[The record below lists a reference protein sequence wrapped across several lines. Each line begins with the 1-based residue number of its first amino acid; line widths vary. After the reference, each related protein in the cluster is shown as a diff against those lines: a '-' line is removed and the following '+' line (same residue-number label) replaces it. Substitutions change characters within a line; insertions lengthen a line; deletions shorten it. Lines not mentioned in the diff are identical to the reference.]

1 MFLSK
6 STKVN
11 KCNQTSVYKLIFPNH
26 AFLYNERK
34 CANSFNYHVNVR
46 LIIAVDS
53 TYEGLTKKHTKKKIY
68 GFCIL
73 LYLDVFS
80 ALFYCTFLQAMNGIR
95 LLVLPFVIICC

>member
-53 TYEGLTKKHTKKKIY
+53 NYEGLTKKHTKKKIY

-80 ALFYCTFLQAMNGIR
+80 CFI
-95 LLVLPFVIICC
+95 LLHIFASYEWD